1 MLQLLLSLLELLDFL
16 TTPIGLALSLWMSFY
31 FCLQALGLNVL
42 IAALLPAI
50 SFIELYFLL
59 KQQEY

>member
-1 MLQLLLSLLELLDFL
+1 MLQLLLGILEFLDFL
-16 TTPIGLALSLWMSFY
+16 TTPIGLAVSLWISFY
-31 FCLQALGLNVL
+31 CFLQALGLNVL

-59 KQQEY
+59 KDHG